1 MNTKHNEGSAANA
14 IQAAKQH
21 GFSHGD
27 EYKLLREEIMQRIRD
42 IHQTEIFGG
51 IGIGI
56 VYSWL
61 ILHKHDVT
69 SPIIWFIGPCIVA
82 LCAISCIVNVFVMWR
97 IGLYLARIEELVFAE
112 DETVL
117 GWEREQRRPGSERRI
132 ANVHFILSF
141 SIWVLAFAATIWA
154 SWALSRP

>member
-1 MNTKHNEGSAANA
+1 MNTKHNEDSAGNA

-27 EYKLLREEIMQRIRD
+27 EYKLLRDEIMQRIRD
-42 IHQTEIFGG
+42 IHQTELFGA

-61 ILHKHDVT
+61 ILHKKDVT

-82 LCAISCIVNVFVMWR
+82 LCAISCTVNVIVMWR
-97 IGLYLARIEELVFAE
+97 IGLYLARIEGLVFG

-117 GWEREQRRPGSERRI
+117 GWEREQRKPGSEKSI
-132 ANVHFILSF
+132 ANAHFILSV